1 MPRVTRPIEKVIER
15 FVRVMAKKG
24 YSRSEAMKIY
34 ASLRGATGAA
44 PGSSKGLIVYT
55 GKATSTYAERAANNI
70 LALPEGRALALAQK
84 ATPAETAI
92 VERVVTQ
99 ATKKKLSA
107 QAIKEQLTKLLKSG
121 AISKKGVAKALA
133 ALVAGGVIAYGT
145 YKLTGDDDDEGED
158 DFPKIGDEDA
168 EEEAKRLRVKDEV
181 FGQGLDGR
189 VYDRLTRDVRRGF
202 SMPAEDVT
210 YVLDAQDPLWKRQW
224 RQLNLDEIL
233 CELVITASKL
243 KSVLGAFREGSK
255 DVYLPIVQDILSFL
269 NDPTDTLCLDSSWLL
284 DQITGASD
292 ASTRAAA
299 TQFYEKVRG
308 LQSSANASM
317 CTLAINELKSYLDT
331 RESSDD
337 SEDVAFEGV
346 EYIPG
351 NVRAAV
357 HVLSQ
362 MSGDS
367 SRMGMAQFLEEQG
380 DADYP
385 TDRLLALVGDVMAE
399 WMDNPTLLG
408 QLINAIMG
416 KKTNY

>member
-1 MPRVTRPIEKVIER
+1 M
-15 FVRVMAKKG
+15 
-24 YSRSEAMKIY
+24 
-34 ASLRGATGAA
+34 
-44 PGSSKGLIVYT
+44 
-55 GKATSTYAERAANNI
+55 
-70 LALPEGRALALAQK
+70 
-84 ATPAETAI
+84 
-92 VERVVTQ
+92 
-99 ATKKKLSA
+99 
-107 QAIKEQLTKLLKSG
+107 
-121 AISKKGVAKALA
+121 
-133 ALVAGGVIAYGT
+133 IAYGT
-145 YKLTGDDDDEGED
+145 YKLTGDDDDDGGD
-158 DFPKIGDEDA
+158 DVPKVGDEDA

-181 FGQGLDGR
+181 FGQGLEGR
-189 VYDRLTRDVRRGF
+189 VYDRFTKDIRRGF

-233 CELVITASKL
+233 CELVVTASKL

-284 DQITGASD
+284 DQVTGASD

-299 TQFYEKVRG
+299 TQFYEKIRG
-308 LQSSANASM
+308 LQSSANAGM
-317 CTLAINELKSYLDT
+317 CALAINELKSYLDNK
-331 RESSDD
+331 ESSDD
-337 SEDVAFEGV
+337 SDDVAFEGV

-351 NVRAAV
+351 NVRAAI

-367 SRMGMAQFLEEQG
+367 SRMGMAQFLEEQE
-380 DADYP
+380 DKDYS